1 MELRH
6 LRYFVAVAEEQNFS
20 RAAARLYVSQPPL
33 SRQIRDLE
41 RELGVSLFERTPKAV
56 KLTEAGS
63 VFLLEARAAL
73 QRVDEAIETVK
84 AAASGKKGRVRVG
97 YAASPTAEALPRAL
111 KAFKQSNPHVAVHL
125 RTMNSPAMLK
135 GLQEGSLDV
144 ALVVPL
150 SPHDFAGL
158 VVEEIGSYSA
168 RVATHPKHKFA
179 RSRNVRLSDVA
190 KEPLIAFTRREHHEH
205 HLFLER
211 IFSPLHKLPVISEE
225 VDSATSLIAAVEA
238 GRGITVVFETLS
250 LLAGGRLTMR
260 PITPDPGRFPI
271 GIAYRKSGASAAT
284 MAFVEA
290 TLRSKLRN

>member
-1 MELRH
+1 
-6 LRYFVAVAEEQNFS
+6 
-20 RAAARLYVSQPPL
+20 
-33 SRQIRDLE
+33 
-41 RELGVSLFERTPKAV
+41 
-56 KLTEAGS
+56 
-63 VFLLEARAAL
+63 
-73 QRVDEAIETVK
+73 
-84 AAASGKKGRVRVG
+84 
-97 YAASPTAEALPRAL
+97 
-111 KAFKQSNPHVAVHL
+111 
-125 RTMNSPAMLK
+125 MNSPAMLK

-150 SPHDFAGL
+150 SPPDFAGL

-179 RSRNVRLSDVA
+179 RGRNVRLSDVA
-190 KEPLIAFTRREHHEH
+190 NEPLIAFTRREHHEH

-211 IFSPLHKLPVISEE
+211 IFSPLKKLPVISEE

-250 LLAGGRLTMR
+250 LLAGSRLAMR

-271 GIAYRKSGASAAT
+271 GVAYRKSGASPAT